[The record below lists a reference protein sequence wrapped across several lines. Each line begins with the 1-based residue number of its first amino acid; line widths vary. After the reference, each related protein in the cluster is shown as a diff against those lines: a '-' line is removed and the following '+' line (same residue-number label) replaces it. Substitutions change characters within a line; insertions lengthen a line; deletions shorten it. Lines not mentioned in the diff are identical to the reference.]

1 MKERLDVL
9 VVSRGLAPVKRKSE
23 SDYYGGKCAG

>member
-9 VVSRGLAPVKRKSE
+9 VVSRTGTVKRKSE